1 MFTSTR
7 KRKMYGLAQP
17 LDSPGPPRMGM
28 EILNAYEEGGQ
39 IEPAK
44 EDTGDDEPKV
54 TPPKDLS
61 RVKGA
66 PSSLAQTPAPA
77 AAATPAEPVSKKQK
91 VSEPV
96 SKPKPTE
103 TKKDKPD
110 PVESAK
116 PKEED
121 KKEEQKPVTEDKVT
135 DLATV
140 DQRTYNSIKDIP
152 ISKIAIVRSP
162 VKSTIVNVL
171 NVISLGQLKTITDKL
186 GYDKLWHLALK
197 LTLNNGK
204 SYRVEKNQNISIKS
218 YSDYPKTEIFVLS
231 GPKKQVTLGSMM
243 NASLKKEGATRFY
256 EYDAFKN
263 NCQMFVTSLLRSS
276 GLLIPPAAKFI
287 SQDSAAIAKG
297 IPGYV
302 APAAKALTSF
312 AAKADKLV
320 QKMFGIKI
328 FKEGGLIT
336 I

>member
-17 LDSPGPPRMGM
+17 LDSPGPPPLDMKV
-28 EILNAYEEGGQ
+28 LNAYEEGGQ
-39 IEPAK
+39 IEQAK
-44 EDTGDDEPKV
+44 VETEDVEPKV

-61 RVKGA
+61 KVKGA
-66 PSSLAQTPAPA
+66 SAVLAQTPAPS
-77 AAATPAEPVSKKQK
+77 PSAEPTQPVSKKQK
-91 VSEPV
+91 ISEPV

-110 PVESAK
+110 PVEPVE
-116 PKEED
+116 PKEET
-121 KKEEQKPVTEDKVT
+121 KKEEPTPAKEDKVT
-135 DLATV
+135 ELPSV

-152 ISKIAIVRSP
+152 VTKLTISRSP
-162 VKSTIVNVL
+162 VKSNIVNVL
-171 NVISLGQLKTITDKL
+171 NVISLGQLKKITGKL
-186 GYDKLWHLALK
+186 GYDRLWHLALK
-197 LTLNNGK
+197 VTLDNGK
-204 SYRVEKNQNISIKS
+204 SYRIEKNQNISIKP
-218 YSDYPKTEIFVLS
+218 YNDYPGTEIFQLAKS
-231 GPKKQVTLGSMM
+231 KKPITLRELM

-320 QKMFGIKI
+320 QKVFGLKI
-328 FKEGGLIT
+328 FKDGGLIT

>member
-1 MFTSTR
+1 
-7 KRKMYGLAQP
+7 
-17 LDSPGPPRMGM
+17 
-28 EILNAYEEGGQ
+28 
-39 IEPAK
+39 
-44 EDTGDDEPKV
+44 
-54 TPPKDLS
+54 
-61 RVKGA
+61 
-66 PSSLAQTPAPA
+66 
-77 AAATPAEPVSKKQK
+77 
-91 VSEPV
+91 
-96 SKPKPTE
+96 
-103 TKKDKPD
+103 
-110 PVESAK
+110 
-116 PKEED
+116 
-121 KKEEQKPVTEDKVT
+121 
-135 DLATV
+135 
-140 DQRTYNSIKDIP
+140 
-152 ISKIAIVRSP
+152 VRSP

-171 NVISLGQLKTITDKL
+171 NIISLGRLKKIQDKL

-197 LTLNNGK
+197 ITLNNGK

-231 GPKKQVTLGSMM
+231 GPKKPVTLGSMM

-287 SQDSAAIAKG
+287 SQDSAAIATG

-336 I
+336 V

>member
-7 KRKMYGLAQP
+7 KRKMFGLAQP

-39 IEPAK
+39 VQPAK
-44 EDTGDDEPKV
+44 EDAGDDKPGE
-54 TPPKDLS
+54 
-61 RVKGA
+61 VKGA
-66 PSSLAQTPAPA
+66 PAALAQPTPQAVTPKPA
-77 AAATPAEPVSKKQK
+77 APKPVEPVSKKQK
-91 VSEPV
+91 F
-96 SKPKPTE
+96 SKPVPEPKSTE

-110 PVESAK
+110 PVEPAK

-121 KKEEQKPVTEDKVT
+121 KKEEEKPSTEDKVT
-135 DLATV
+135 DLPAV

-152 ISKIAIVRSP
+152 ITKLTISRSP
-162 VKSTIVNVL
+162 VKSNIVSVL
-171 NVISLGQLKTITDKL
+171 NVISLGQLKKITNKL

-197 LTLNNGK
+197 VTLDNGK
-204 SYRVEKNQNISIKS
+204 SYRIEKNQNISIKP
-218 YSDYPKTEIFVLS
+218 YNEYPGTEIFQLAKS
-231 GPKKQVTLGSMM
+231 KKAITLKEMM

-320 QKMFGIKI
+320 QKVFGLKI

>member
-1 MFTSTR
+1 MFTPTR
-7 KRKMYGLAQP
+7 KRKIYGLAQP
-17 LDSPGPPRMGM
+17 LDSPGPPRLGM

-44 EDTGDDEPKV
+44 EDEPKM
-54 TPPKDLS
+54 TIL
-61 RVKGA
+61 
-66 PSSLAQTPAPA
+66 PATA
-77 AAATPAEPVSKKQK
+77 ALPAEPISKKQK

-103 TKKDKPD
+103 PKKEKTV

-121 KKEEQKPVTEDKVT
+121 KKEEQKPATEDKVT
-135 DLATV
+135 DLAAV
-140 DQRTYNSIKDIP
+140 DQRTYNSIKDVP

-197 LTLNNGK
+197 ITLNNGK

-231 GPKKQVTLGSMM
+231 GPKKPVTLGVLM

-256 EYDAFKN
+256 DYDAFKN

-276 GLLIPPAAKFI
+276 GLLIPPAANFI

-320 QKMFGIKI
+320 QKFFGVKI
-328 FKEGGLIT
+328 FKQGGLIT

>member
-1 MFTSTR
+1 MFTATR

-17 LDSPGPPRMGM
+17 LDGPGRPPIPMM
-28 EILNAYEEGGQ
+28 EDIGEYEEGGQ
-39 IEPAK
+39 IE
-44 EDTGDDEPKV
+44 
-54 TPPKDLS
+54 
-61 RVKGA
+61 GA
-66 PSSLAQTPAPA
+66 PTVLAQPEPSTPAI
-77 AAATPAEPVSKKQK
+77 AEPPAKKQK
-91 VSEPV
+91 QEE
-96 SKPKPTE
+96 PTE
-103 TKKDKPD
+103 TK
-110 PVESAK
+110 
-116 PKEED
+116 PKEEQPT
-121 KKEEQKPVTEDKVT
+121 KESKEEPKEEPKEDVKEDKV
-135 DLATV
+135 DGLAAV

-152 ISKIAIVRSP
+152 ITKLTISRSP
-162 VKSTIVNVL
+162 VKSNIVTVL
-171 NVISLGQLKTITDKL
+171 NVISLGQLKQITDKL

-197 LTLNNGK
+197 VTLDNGK
-204 SYRVEKNQNISIKS
+204 SYRIEKNQNISIKP
-218 YSDYPKTEIFVLS
+218 YNEYPGTEIFQLAKS
-231 GPKKQVTLGSMM
+231 KKAITLRGLM
-243 NASLKKEGATRFY
+243 NASLKKEGETRFY

-320 QKMFGIKI
+320 QKLFGVKI

>member
-7 KRKMYGLAQP
+7 KRKMFGLAQP
-17 LDSPGPPRMGM
+17 LGSPGLPRMGM
-28 EILNAYEEGGQ
+28 EMLNAYEEGGQ
-39 IEPAK
+39 VQPAK
-44 EDTGDDEPKV
+44 EDAGDTKLEE
-54 TPPKDLS
+54 
-61 RVKGA
+61 VKGA
-66 PSSLAQTPAPA
+66 PAALAQPAPQAVTPKPA
-77 AAATPAEPVSKKQK
+77 APKPVEPVSKKQK
-91 VSEPV
+91 F
-96 SKPKPTE
+96 SKPVPEPKSTE

-110 PVESAK
+110 PVESSK

-121 KKEEQKPVTEDKVT
+121 KKEEATPGTEDKVT
-135 DLATV
+135 DLPAV

-152 ISKIAIVRSP
+152 ITKLTISRSP
-162 VKSTIVNVL
+162 VKSNIVSVL
-171 NVISLGQLKTITDKL
+171 NVISLGQLKKITDQL

-197 LTLNNGK
+197 VTLDNGK
-204 SYRVEKNQNISIKS
+204 SYRIEKNQNISIKP
-218 YSDYPKTEIFVLS
+218 YSEYPGTEIFQLAKS
-231 GPKKQVTLGSMM
+231 KKAITLREMM
-243 NASLKKEGATRFY
+243 NASIKKEGATRFY

-276 GLLIPPAAKFI
+276 GLLISPAAKFI

-320 QKMFGIKI
+320 QKTFGLKL

>member
-7 KRKMYGLAQP
+7 KRKMFGLAQP
-17 LDSPGPPRMGM
+17 LDSPGPPRIGM
-28 EILNAYEEGGQ
+28 ELLNAYEEGGQ
-39 IEPAK
+39 VQPAK
-44 EDTGDDEPKV
+44 EDTGDEELKF

-61 RVKGA
+61 KVKGA

-77 AAATPAEPVSKKQK
+77 AAAPSAEPVSKKQK
-91 VSEPV
+91 VSESV

-103 TKKDKPD
+103 TKTDKPD
-110 PVESAK
+110 PVESSK
-116 PKEED
+116 PKEEP
-121 KKEEQKPVTEDKVT
+121 KKEEQAPAKEDKVT
-135 DLATV
+135 DLPAV

-152 ISKIAIVRSP
+152 ITKLTISRSP
-162 VKSTIVNVL
+162 VKSNIVSVL
-171 NVISLGQLKTITDKL
+171 NVISLGQLKKITNKL

-197 LTLNNGK
+197 VTLDNGK
-204 SYRVEKNQNISIKS
+204 SYRIEKNQNISIKP
-218 YSDYPKTEIFVLS
+218 YNEYPGTEIFQLAKS
-231 GPKKQVTLGSMM
+231 KKAITLREMM
-243 NASLKKEGATRFY
+243 NASLKKEGTTRFY

-276 GLLIPPAAKFI
+276 GLLIPPAATFI
-287 SQDSAAIAKG
+287 SQNSAAIAKG

-320 QKMFGIKI
+320 QKLFGLKI
-328 FKEGGLIT
+328 FKDGGLIT